1 MDYYCVPSCIICE
14 KITHVNF
21 NGIYFLATSEQINST
36 SSVILSRVVH
46 LLNQV
51 LMWTILVALVWL
63 GWKVAHGKYYKPG
76 EGLGYNLGLA
86 GGLMMLTLLL
96 YSARKHLT
104 FMQGLG
110 KLKYWFQIHMTL
122 GVIGPILVIFHTTFH
137 LGSINAS
144 IAFYCMLLVAG
155 SGLIGRFVY
164 TRIHKGLYGSR
175 STLKEAHEEL
185 AGSSGNLKSKLHFFP
200 KIEKKIKHFEYLA
213 LEKKRGVLA
222 GIWFFLTFDVRRML
236 LAWRCKRYI
245 HLKLGPSM
253 RDVADEAALLVK
265 QYLTQIQTVAQ
276 FKKFEQI
283 FSAWH
288 VLHIPLMYMMVATAI
303 FHVIWVHM
311 Y

>member
-1 MDYYCVPSCIICE
+1 MDE
-14 KITHVNF
+14 K
-21 NGIYFLATSEQINST
+21 INST
-36 SSVILSRVVH
+36 LNLQATGMLSKVG
-46 LLNQV
+46 NV
-51 LMWTILVALVWL
+51 LYQLALWALLVALVWL

-104 FMQGLG
+104 FMQKLG
-110 KLKYWFQIHMTL
+110 KLKFWFKIHMTL
-122 GVIGPILVIFHTTFH
+122 GVVGPVLVLFHTTFR
-137 LGSINAS
+137 LGSMNAT

-175 STLKEAHEEL
+175 STLKDAHAEL
-185 AGSSGNLKSKLHFFP
+185 AGSSGDLKSKLHFFP
-200 KIEKKIKHFEYLA
+200 KVEKKIKHFEYLA
-213 LEKKRGVLA
+213 LETKRGFLA

-245 HLKLGPSM
+245 HLKLGSSM
-253 RDVADEAALLVK
+253 RDVADEASTLVN

-288 VLHIPLMYMMVATAI
+288 ILHIPLMYMMVATAI

>member
-1 MDYYCVPSCIICE
+1 LLSKLGNLIYQLVII
-14 KITHVNF
+14 TVL
-21 NGIYFLATSEQINST
+21 LALI
-36 SSVILSRVVH
+36 
-46 LLNQV
+46 
-51 LMWTILVALVWL
+51 WL
-63 GWKVAHGKYYKPG
+63 GWKVAHGDYYKSG
-76 EGLGYNLGLA
+76 VGLGYNLGLA

-96 YSARKHLT
+96 YSLRKHVK
-104 FMQGLG
+104 FMQSLG
-110 KLKYWFQIHMTL
+110 KLKHWFRIHMIL
-122 GVIGPILVIFHTTFH
+122 GVLGPTLVLFHTTFR

-175 STLKEAHEEL
+175 SSLKDAHADL
-185 AGSSGNLKSKLHFFP
+185 AGSQGDIKAKLHFFP
-200 KIEKKIKHFEYLA
+200 KVEEKIKKFEHVV
-213 LEKKRGVLA
+213 LERKRGFFE
-222 GIWFFLTFDVRRML
+222 GIWFFLTLDLRRMV

-245 HLKLGPSM
+245 HGM
-253 RDVADEAALLVK
+253 INTERMGDVAKDASKLVS
-265 QYLTQIQTVAQ
+265 QYLIQIQTVAQ

>member
-1 MDYYCVPSCIICE
+1 MSAI
-14 KITHVNF
+14 
-21 NGIYFLATSEQINST
+21 INSEP
-36 SSVILSRVVH
+36 SSILSKIAHYFSQIIVWI
-46 LLNQV
+46 LLFV
-51 LMWTILVALVWL
+51 LVWL
-63 GWKVAHGKYYKPG
+63 GWEVARGQYYKPG

-104 FMQGLG
+104 FMQKLG
-110 KLKYWFQIHMTL
+110 KLSYWFRIHMTL
-122 GVIGPILVIFHTTFH
+122 GVLGPILVMFHTTFR
-137 LGSINAS
+137 LGSLNAS

-175 STLKEAHEEL
+175 STLSEAHAEL
-185 AGSSGNLKSKLHFFP
+185 AVSSGDIKSKLHFFP
-200 KIEKKIKHFEYLA
+200 KIETKIKKFEYEA
-213 LEKKRGVLA
+213 LEKKRGFFA
-222 GIWFFLTFDVRRML
+222 GIWFFLSFDVRRML

-245 HLKLGPSM
+245 HLKLGPNMSE
-253 RDVADEAALLVK
+253 VADEASTLVS
-265 QYLTQIQTVAQ
+265 QYLVRIQTVAQ

>member
-1 MDYYCVPSCIICE
+1 MNVQAVPHA
-14 KITHVNF
+14 KF
-21 NGIYFLATSEQINST
+21 W
-36 SSVILSRVVH
+36 LSRIGH
-46 LLNQV
+46 LLTQLMLWV
-51 LMWTILVALVWL
+51 LLLALVWL
-63 GWKVAHGKYYKPG
+63 GWIVAQGNYYKPG

-104 FMQGLG
+104 FMQKLG
-110 KLKYWFQIHMTL
+110 KLKYWFRIHMML
-122 GVIGPILVIFHTTFH
+122 GVIGPILIIFHTTFR
-137 LGSINAS
+137 LGSLNAT

-175 STLKEAHEEL
+175 STLKEAYEDL
-185 AGSSGNLKSKLHFFP
+185 AISQGDINSKLHFFP
-200 KIEKKIKHFEYLA
+200 KVEKRIKSFEFEA
-213 LEKKRGVLA
+213 LEKKRGFLA
-222 GIWFFLTFDVRRML
+222 GIWFFLSFDMRRML
-236 LAWRCKRYI
+236 LSWRCKRYI
-245 HLKLGPSM
+245 QLKLGSG
-253 RDVADEAALLVK
+253 RQDLADEASALIR
-265 QYLTQIQTVAQ
+265 QYLAQIQTVAQ

-288 VLHIPLMYMMVATAI
+288 ILHIPLMYMMFATAI

>member
-1 MDYYCVPSCIICE
+1 VFS
-14 KITHVNF
+14 KLGHVF
-21 NGIYFLATSEQINST
+21 SRILFLA
-36 SSVILSRVVH
+36 
-46 LLNQV
+46 LL
-51 LMWTILVALVWL
+51 IALIWL

-96 YSARKHLT
+96 YSARKHLP
-104 FMQGLG
+104 FMQRLG
-110 KLKYWFQIHMTL
+110 KLKYWFRIHMTL
-122 GVIGPILVIFHTTFH
+122 GVLGPILVLFHTTFR
-137 LGSINAS
+137 LASINAS
-144 IAFYCMLLVAG
+144 VAFYCMLLVAG
-155 SGLIGRFVY
+155 SGLVGRFVY

-185 AGSSGNLKSKLHFFP
+185 AGSSGDIKSKLHFFP
-200 KIEKKIKHFEYLA
+200 KVENKIKKFEYEA
-213 LEKKRGVLA
+213 LEKKRGFLA
-222 GIWFFLTFDVRRML
+222 GVWFFLSFDVRRIL

-245 HLKLGPSM
+245 YLKLGSGKHELAQEASNL
-253 RDVADEAALLVK
+253 VA
-265 QYLTQIQTVAQ
+265 QYLVRIQTVAQ

-303 FHVIWVHM
+303 FHVVWVHM

>member
-1 MDYYCVPSCIICE
+1 MDA
-14 KITHVNF
+14 KVN
-21 NGIYFLATSEQINST
+21 SELNLHA
-36 SSVILSRVVH
+36 SSLLSKVGNVLYQLTLM
-46 LLNQV
+46 LL
-51 LMWTILVALVWL
+51 LFALVWL

-104 FMQGLG
+104 FMQKLG
-110 KLKYWFQIHMTL
+110 KLKHWFRIHMTL
-122 GVIGPILVIFHTTFH
+122 GVLGPILVLFHTTFR
-137 LGSINAS
+137 LGSTNAS
-144 IAFYCMLLVAG
+144 IAFYCMILVAG

-200 KIEKKIKHFEYLA
+200 KVEKKIKHFEFEA
-213 LEKKRGVLA
+213 LEKKRGFLA
-222 GIWFFLTFDVRRML
+222 GVWFFLSFDVRRML
-236 LAWRCKRYI
+236 LAWQCKRYI

-253 RDVADEAALLVK
+253 HDVADDASDLVV